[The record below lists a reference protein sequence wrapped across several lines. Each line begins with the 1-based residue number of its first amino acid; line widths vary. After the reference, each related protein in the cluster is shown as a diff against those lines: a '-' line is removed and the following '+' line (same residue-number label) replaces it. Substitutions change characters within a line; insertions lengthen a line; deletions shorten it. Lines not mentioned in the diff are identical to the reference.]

1 MQTGRVRVGIDVG
14 GTFTDL
20 VALDEGSG
28 ALIRYKVPSTPR
40 EPEAAVL
47 AALRLLLEDVPAE
60 RVSFLSHSS
69 TVATNALL
77 GQINL
82 ELPRTLLLT
91 TEGFRDVLE
100 IGRQNRS
107 EVYNL
112 FVSRPK
118 PLVERR
124 DRIGVRERMD
134 PFGNVVTPL
143 DAASL
148 SAALDAI
155 ASCNARALAVSYLHS
170 YANPA
175 HERTTRA
182 ALHERFPELPV
193 VLSSDVDPE
202 YREYERTSTTVVN
215 AVLGPLVRGYLE
227 RLAAKAREL
236 GVDANFYVMQ
246 SNGGMASLAAAA
258 ARPATLIESGPASGV
273 IGAAHLGRSLGLQN
287 VLSFDMGGTTA
298 KAGTITGGSPHV
310 AAEFEAA
317 GRTHSGRTV
326 KGSGYPVRFPF
337 IDLAEVSAGG
347 GTIAAVDAGGAL
359 HVGPLSAGADP
370 GPAAYGRGM
379 QPTVTDANLVL
390 GRLNQHALLGG
401 AMPIDVA
408 RSRAALETL
417 LPQLPELDLDR
428 LAAGIVHLVDLE
440 MAKVLRIVTVE
451 RGYDPRDFTLM
462 AFGGGGPLH
471 ACAVASELG
480 IRRIVVPP
488 DPGLFS
494 ALGLLVADLRTS
506 GVRSF
511 VVVAAELE
519 SAAIEDAFLQLETA
533 AARALARQGVES
545 SEIRFVRELEM
556 RYAGQSFELTI
567 PAEAPFDDAA
577 KRASLERFHAAHAR
591 TYGYASPDEP
601 VEIVAARSTAIGGV
615 VKPPPARAAAAAA
628 GDGPERAIVE
638 HRNVALSGTE
648 RELVPVYTRGALR
661 AGDVLSGPAVIE
673 QYDSCT
679 YVAPQFKAGV
689 DGFGNLHLESAHD
702 RRDRNRGHPQLADLR
717 ERRDGHCRAQRRVLA
732 QHQGAARPFVRAL
745 RPRRTLD
752 RAGRAYPRS
761 PRLVALGF
769 A

>member
-1 MQTGRVRVGIDVG
+1 MQVGRVRVGIDVG

-20 VALDEGSG
+20 VALDEASG
-28 ALIRYKVPSTPR
+28 ALVRHKVPSTPR

-47 AALRLLLEDVPAE
+47 AALRLLLQAVPPE
-60 RVSFLSHSS
+60 RVAFLSHSS

-112 FVSRPK
+112 FVTRPK
-118 PLVERR
+118 PLVARR

-134 PFGNVVTPL
+134 PFGKVVTPL

-148 SAALDAI
+148 AAALEAV
-155 ASCNARALAVSYLHS
+155 AQSEARAIAVSYLHG

-175 HERTTRA
+175 HERATRD
-182 ALHERFPELPV
+182 ALRERFPDVPV

-227 RLAAKAREL
+227 RLGAKAREL
-236 GVDANFYVMQ
+236 GVDAKFYVMQ

-258 ARPATLIESGPASGV
+258 ARPATMIESGPASGV
-273 IGAAHLGRSLGLQN
+273 IGAAHLGRILGLEN

-298 KAGTITGGSPHV
+298 KAGTISGGRPHI

-317 GRTHSGRTV
+317 GRTHSGRAV

-337 IDLAEVSAGG
+337 VDLAEVSAGG

-370 GPAAYGRGM
+370 GPAAYGRGL

-390 GRLNQHALLGG
+390 GRLNQQALLGG
-401 AMPIDVA
+401 AMPIDVT
-408 RSRAALETL
+408 RSRAALAAL

-480 IRRIVVPP
+480 VRRIVVPP

-511 VVVAAELE
+511 VAGAEGLE
-519 SAAIEDAFLQLETA
+519 SGAIESAFAGLEADA
-533 AARALARQGVES
+533 AADLSRQGVAANEVS
-545 SEIRFVRELEM
+545 FVRELEM

-567 PAEAPFDDAA
+567 PVETPFDDTA
-577 KRASLERFHAAHAR
+577 KRASLAAFHAAHAR
-591 TYGYASPDEP
+591 TYGYASPGEP
-601 VEIVAARSTAIGGV
+601 VEIVAARSTAIGSV
-615 VKPPPARAAAAAA
+615 VKPPPPQAAPA
-628 GDGPERAIVE
+628 GADGPERALLE
-638 HRNVALSGTE
+638 RRNVALSGTKRAE
-648 RELVPVYTRGALR
+648 VPVYARSALR
-661 AGDVLSGPAVIE
+661 AGDALNGPALIE

-679 YVAPQFKAGV
+679 YLAPHFEARV
-689 DGFGNLHLESAHD
+689 DGFGNLHVERSHD
-702 RRDRNRGHPQLADLR
+702 
-717 ERRDGHCRAQRRVLA
+717 
-732 QHQGAARPFVRAL
+732 
-745 RPRRTLD
+745 
-752 RAGRAYPRS
+752 
-761 PRLVALGF
+761 
-769 A
+769 